1 MSKFKTGDA
10 VKIRAGIK
18 NEDMGTTNPR
28 LDLDMVYHI
37 DYIENDGT
45 IHLREYATYCFS
57 PEWIRLADKVVA
69 RIKAL
74 GIERVLFNDPA
85 TIVFWTDGTKTVVK
99 CRKGDK
105 WDAEKGLAM
114 ACAKKLMGNREGYHK
129 TLAKYYKKERVWE
142 EEMDTE
148 QIRAAVSRGCRFTP
162 GCDSCPCCPGKGGTC
177 YIIAMAD
184 RGELITMLKE
194 FEKADKWSYEDWRMS
209 HA

>member
-45 IHLREYATYCFS
+45 IRLRECATYIFS

-74 GIERVLFNDPA
+74 GIKNVLFNNPA

-99 CRKGDK
+99 LRKGDK
-105 WDAEKGLAM
+105 WDPEKGLAM
-114 ACAKKLMGNREGYHK
+114 ACAKKLLGNRDGYHK
-129 TLAKYYKKERVWE
+129 ALKKLYTTGGNWKKD
-142 EEMDTE
+142 MSTE
-148 QIRAAVSRGCRFTP
+148 AIRAAVSTGCIRND
-162 GCDSCPCCPGKGGTC
+162 CENCPCCPDRGGKC
-177 YIIAMAD
+177 YIIAFAYRD
-184 RGELITMLKE
+184 QLITMLE
-194 FEKADKWSYEDWRMS
+194 AFEKADKWSYDDWRLS